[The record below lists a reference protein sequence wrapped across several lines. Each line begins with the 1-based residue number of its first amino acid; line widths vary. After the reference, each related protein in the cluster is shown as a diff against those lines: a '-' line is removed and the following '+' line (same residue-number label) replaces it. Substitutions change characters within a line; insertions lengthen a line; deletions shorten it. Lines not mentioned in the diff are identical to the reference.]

1 MWLLLPSSLPCEL
14 KTSLWFCVPLW
25 QSSTVDIANWKQTAE
40 TDWECPVLSVPIF
53 PTALKRTITTKGVF
67 LHVSTEE
74 EGLNESWHGF
84 ICTAHIINIS
94 EKKKLH
100 WANIQITKKSV
111 QVQAMICRWW
121 QQCYIIIWTYSLCS
135 CCIWICFVVKV
146 NVKDIL
152 STLWLSFCNNVNHW
166 SVCFSKTVVFD
177 YLIYRHSFKCL

>member
-1 MWLLLPSSLPCEL
+1 MATTAELTPLRVKNLTLVLRAIMAIKYCRYCKL
-14 KTSLWFCVPLW
+14 KTDGWDRLGMS
-25 QSSTVDIANWKQTAE
+25 
-40 TDWECPVLSVPIF
+40 VLSVPIF

-135 CCIWICFVVKV
+135 CCINLFCCQSQCKGHTVHTLTV
-146 NVKDIL
+146 IL
-152 STLWLSFCNNVNHW
+152 
-166 SVCFSKTVVFD
+166 
-177 YLIYRHSFKCL
+177 